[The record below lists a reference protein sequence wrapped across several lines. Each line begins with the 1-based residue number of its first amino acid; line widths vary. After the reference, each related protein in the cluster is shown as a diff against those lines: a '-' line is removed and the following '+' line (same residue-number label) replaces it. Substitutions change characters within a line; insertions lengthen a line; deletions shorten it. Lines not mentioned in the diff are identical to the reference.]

1 MCCHTCDRS
10 SEATTLTLYWRNSTR
25 CLLKAKRLSA
35 NFTGATGFNQRICHN
50 AYTKEPVHILKLHQL
65 QAIWHSTKN
74 NNHPK
79 HNMENLVTESCRK
92 TQFCSNHVWLRPNR
106 LICTWN
112 LKLLQKITCYLAT
125 EFELEK
131 VFGIEQHR
139 QNFPNSTCLFWD
151 SALFAIWSL
160 ISFLAWWLQ
169 ELVNR
174 CVA

>member
-1 MCCHTCDRS
+1 MQRLVLKAKNWHATCGHTCDRS

-79 HNMENLVTESCRK
+79 HNMEIFVTESCRK
-92 TQFCSNHVWLRPNR
+92 TQFCSNHVAIKTKQIDLYMKPQAPPE
-106 LICTWN
+106 TN
-112 LKLLQKITCYLAT
+112 L
-125 EFELEK
+125 
-131 VFGIEQHR
+131 
-139 QNFPNSTCLFWD
+139 LF
-151 SALFAIWSL
+151 SNI
-160 ISFLAWWLQ
+160 I
-169 ELVNR
+169 
-174 CVA
+174 